1 MVMMVLVMVV
11 MMVLVMVVMMGM
23 MTSNPQAMTR
33 GGLHS
38 LEPLAVESEL
48 REVQLRI
55 IITIIIITITIT
67 RCS

>member
-1 MVMMVLVMVV
+1 MIMMVLVMVMVMMMMV
-11 MMVLVMVVMMGM
+11 MMVLMMGM

-55 IITIIIITITIT
+55 IITIIIITIT
-67 RCS
+67 RCN

>member
-1 MVMMVLVMVV
+1 MV